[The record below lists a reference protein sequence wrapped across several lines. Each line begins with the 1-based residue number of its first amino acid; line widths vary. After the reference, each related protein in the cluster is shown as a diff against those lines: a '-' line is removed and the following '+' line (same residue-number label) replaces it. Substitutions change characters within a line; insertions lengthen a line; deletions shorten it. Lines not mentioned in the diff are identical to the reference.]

1 MDKNAIDLAMFEIQ
15 QMVSVSILSVDG
27 LMGSDTN
34 PEVFQ
39 MPATDANLLE
49 FSLFDIEKR
58 IKALRALL

>member
-34 PEVFQ
+34 PAGFQ